1 MEFAKSI
8 MKGGKAGAKGA
19 AQPRDPKQSKTTGSE
34 AKKPEANEGAN
45 KMEEELK
52 TMVTQLIDKN
62 ATNQI
67 KNTKLTKDM
76 DNMMELMKQTI
87 KELDSMTLKDLR
99 EDAKESAEDKKET
112 EKPLPMPATPI
123 SVHAN
128 TVKEPKKS
136 FESVDEIISYLE
148 MSYGKSKFMETF
160 TRVKD
165 LDTKL
170 NGKIVME
177 EYQKELKDT
186 MSPEE
191 VKKDL
196 LLYLALCRT
205 QQETF

>member
-1 MEFAKSI
+1 
-8 MKGGKAGAKGA
+8 
-19 AQPRDPKQSKTTGSE
+19 
-34 AKKPEANEGAN
+34 
-45 KMEEELK
+45 
-52 TMVTQLIDKN
+52 
-62 ATNQI
+62 
-67 KNTKLTKDM
+67 
-76 DNMMELMKQTI
+76 
-87 KELDSMTLKDLR
+87 
-99 EDAKESAEDKKET
+99 
-112 EKPLPMPATPI
+112 
-123 SVHAN
+123 
-128 TVKEPKKS
+128 
-136 FESVDEIISYLE
+136 